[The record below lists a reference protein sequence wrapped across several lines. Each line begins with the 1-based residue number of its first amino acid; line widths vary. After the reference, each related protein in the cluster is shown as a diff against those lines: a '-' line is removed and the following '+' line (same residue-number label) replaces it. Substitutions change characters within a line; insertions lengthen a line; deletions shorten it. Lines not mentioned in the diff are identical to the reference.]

1 MAGVPMAKGSKIP
14 EGTKAVLLDAGGTI
28 FRPYPSI
35 GHYYSAVAAK
45 YGCRAPEKD
54 IEAAFHRV
62 WRDHDRI
69 GDLKS
74 HLNEKNEKEFW
85 RKVVTEAFRGF
96 GTFTSF
102 DDFFN
107 ELHDLFARP
116 EVWKFFPESEEV
128 LEALKEKGYILCL
141 VSNWDTRL
149 VKLCQGLGL
158 DRFMDYYVIS
168 AVFGIAKPDP
178 RIFQEALRLSGVGA
192 EEAVHVGDSLEDD
205 IHGARRAGIKAIW
218 LDRSGRHAT
227 MDKNPEDHVTVIR
240 DLRELL

>member
-1 MAGVPMAKGSKIP
+1 MEAVPVATNKIP
-14 EGTKAVLLDAGGTI
+14 AGTKAVLLDAGGTL
-28 FRPYPSI
+28 FRPFPSI
-35 GHYYSAVAAK
+35 GHYYSTVAAK
-45 YGCRAPEKD
+45 HGCHVSEKD
-54 IEAAFHRV
+54 VEIAFHRV

-85 RKVVTEAFRGF
+85 RKVVTEVFKGF
-96 GTFTSF
+96 GPVTSF

-128 LEALKEKGYILCL
+128 LQVLKDKGYILCL

-158 DRFMDYYVIS
+158 GRFMDRYVIS
-168 AVFGIAKPDP
+168 AVFGVAKPDP
-178 RIFQEALRLSGVGA
+178 RIFEEALKLTGVEAG
-192 EEAVHVGDSLEDD
+192 EAVHVGDSLEDD
-205 IHGARRAGIKAIW
+205 IHGAQRSGIKAIW
-218 LDRSGRHAT
+218 LDRSGRHAGLT
-227 MDKNPEDHVTVIR
+227 QAEQNSVTVIR
-240 DLRELL
+240 DLRELI